1 MTSIVK
7 LKEDEKQTQS
17 YLTCHTENMSKMAL
31 ATYHSFGSVGITRS
45 LALMRST
52 AAAFLSSKLSNEN
65 WHIIIL
71 EEWLQIMTFKS
82 AMQ

>member
-1 MTSIVK
+1 MASIIE
-7 LKEDEKQTQS
+7 LKEDEKQSKS
-17 YLTCHTENMSKMAL
+17 YLSCHTKNMSNMTL
-31 ATYHSFGSVGITRS
+31 APYHSFGSVGVTRS

-65 WHIIIL
+65 WHIVIL

-82 AMQ
+82 TMQ